1 MLRFSANLGFLWP
14 DRPLLE
20 RIDAA
25 AAAGFRAIE
34 LHWPYDVTPRQVRD
48 RLDHHGMALLGINTV
63 RGDVAAGENGLG
75 ALAGRES
82 EFQASVDQSLDY
94 LRTTGGT
101 ALHCM
106 AGAVPSDQRAAA
118 REVFVRNLRTA
129 SDKAA
134 RDGII
139 LLLEP
144 LNPADAPGYFYST
157 ADEGASIIAEADRTN
172 IKLMFDG
179 YHVGR
184 TGGDVIATL
193 ERLLPIIGHV
203 QVAAV
208 PSRAEPDTGTL
219 DHRAVFDALARLP
232 YRGWTGVEYKP
243 AAETDAGLRRWTT
256 ALGVDLGA
264 EVSC

>member
-1 MLRFSANLGFLWP
+1 MLRLSANLGFLWP
-14 DRPLLE
+14 DRPLLD

-25 AAAGFRAIE
+25 AAAGFRAVE
-34 LHWPYDVTPRQVRD
+34 LHWPYDVPAERVRTRCD
-48 RLDHHGMALLGINTV
+48 ARGVALLGINTA

-75 ALAGRES
+75 ALAGREG
-82 EFQASVDQSLDY
+82 EFQAAVDQALDY
-94 LRTTGGT
+94 LRRAGGT

-106 AGAVPSDQRAAA
+106 AGVVPPDQRTAA
-118 REVFVRNLRTA
+118 REVLLRNLRTA

-134 RDGII
+134 RDGIV

-172 IKLMFDG
+172 IKLMFDC

-184 TGGDVIATL
+184 TGGDVTATL

-203 QVAAV
+203 QFAAV
-208 PSRAEPDTGTL
+208 PSRAEPDGGAL

-232 YRGWTGVEYKP
+232 YGGWTGAEYKP
-243 AAETDAGLRRWTT
+243 AAETDAGLRRWTA
-256 ALGVDLGA
+256 ALGVDPGA